1 MGEHLMEWTF
11 GRLGGKS
18 NPLFINNTTCGAEG
32 KTFELNG
39 YGKIIQVSFKSNE
52 LHTEFKFKVD
62 DEDWNIINNGYCLT
76 SISDSRGLGY
86 ANIEKKDNGFYLYT
100 FTLPIMFKEN
110 ISVTICNKQTSAILK
125 DLHIYY
131 LKRWY

>member
-1 MGEHLMEWTF
+1 MEWTF
-11 GRLGGKS
+11 GGLGGKS

-32 KTFELNG
+32 KTFELFG
-39 YGKIIQVSFKSNE
+39 TGKIIQVSFQSNE
-52 LHTEFKFKVD
+52 LHTEFKFKAD
-62 DEDWNIINNGYCLT
+62 NGEWNIVNNGDCLT